1 MSIWLVDTGPLV
13 AYLDS
18 SETEHHHVGD
28 IIDGFTGV
36 LATTAAVVTETMHF
50 VSRAR
55 YGAIAISEFISH
67 SGMQVHGMCEPA
79 DIRAA
84 SELMQRYADTPM
96 DFADATLVL
105 LAERL
110 AVPDVLTLDRRG
122 FNTYRL
128 ADGTAFNPVIEAFK
142 TA

>member
-1 MSIWLVDTGPLV
+1 MNIWLVDTGPLV

-18 SETEHHHVGD
+18 SEAEHDQVGE
-28 IIDGFTGV
+28 IIDGFTGL
-36 LATTAAVVTETMHF
+36 LATTAAVVTEAMHF
-50 VSRAR
+50 VRRAR
-55 YGAIAISEFISH
+55 HGAVAVSEFVSR
-67 SGMQVHGMCEPA
+67 SGMQVHGICEPV
-79 DIRAA
+79 DIQAA

-110 AVPDVLTLDRRG
+110 AVPDILTLDRRG

-128 ADGTAFNPVIEAFK
+128 PDGTPFNLVLD
-142 TA
+142 TT

>member
-1 MSIWLVDTGPLV
+1 MNIWLLDTGPLV

-18 SETEHHHVGD
+18 SEVEHGHIGD
-28 IIDGFTGV
+28 IIDGFAGT

-50 VSRAR
+50 VRRAR
-55 YGAIAISEFISH
+55 NGALAVSEFVSR
-67 SGMQVHGMCEPA
+67 SGLQVHALCDSA

-84 SELMQRYADTPM
+84 AELMLRYGDTPM

-110 AVPDVLTLDRRG
+110 AVADILTLDRRG

-128 ADGTAFNPVIEAFK
+128 ADGGPFNLVIDS
-142 TA
+142 T

>member
-1 MSIWLVDTGPLV
+1 MNVCLLDTGPLV

-18 SETEHHHVGD
+18 SETEHDQIGA
-28 IIDGFTGV
+28 IIDGFSGM
-36 LATTAAVVTETMHF
+36 LATTAAVLTEAMHF
-50 VSRAR
+50 VRRSRH
-55 YGAIAISEFISH
+55 GAVAVSEFVSR
-67 SGMQVHGMCEPA
+67 SGMQVHALCEPA

-84 SELMQRYADTPM
+84 AQLMRRYADTPM

-110 AVPDVLTLDRRG
+110 AVADILTLDRRG

-128 ADGTAFNPVIEAFK
+128 ADGTAFNLVIDS
-142 TA
+142 T